1 MKKNLVLHQ
10 LRGSTSGD
18 RTSAE
23 TIGIWES
30 SAVLALH
37 SVFVMIIRRRMIVIM
52 AMIVIIMMIMILWRG
67 IRIRIQGMT
76 IQQWACLDGL
86 SKSFK
91 EDNT

>member
-1 MKKNLVLHQ
+1 M
-10 LRGSTSGD
+10 RGSTSGD

-23 TIGIWES
+23 AIGIWES

-37 SVFVMIIRRRMIVIM
+37 SVFVMIIRRRMIVI
-52 AMIVIIMMIMILWRG
+52 IMMIMISWRG

-91 EDNT
+91 EDNTHR

>member
-1 MKKNLVLHQ
+1 M
-10 LRGSTSGD
+10 RGSTSGD

-30 SAVLALH
+30 SAVLALQ
-37 SVFVMIIRRRMIVIM
+37 SAFVMIMRMT
-52 AMIVIIMMIMILWRG
+52 VIIMMIMILWRG

>member
-1 MKKNLVLHQ
+1 
-10 LRGSTSGD
+10 
-18 RTSAE
+18 
-23 TIGIWES
+23 
-30 SAVLALH
+30 
-37 SVFVMIIRRRMIVIM
+37 MIIRRRMIVIIM
-52 AMIVIIMMIMILWRG
+52 MIVITMMFVIIMMIMISWRG